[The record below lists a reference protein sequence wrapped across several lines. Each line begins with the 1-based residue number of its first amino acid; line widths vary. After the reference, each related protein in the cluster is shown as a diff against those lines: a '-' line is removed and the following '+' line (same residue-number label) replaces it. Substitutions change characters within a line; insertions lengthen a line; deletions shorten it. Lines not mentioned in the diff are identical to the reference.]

1 MGDRDSIVVVSGL
14 PRSGTS
20 MMMSML
26 QAGGVPI
33 LTDNIRQA
41 DEDNP
46 QGYYEFE
53 LVRQLEHDTS
63 WLDDAV
69 GKAVKVISQLVPQLP
84 PQYQYR
90 IVFML
95 RKMAEILA
103 SQRQMLIRRGRQA
116 NAVTDEALAQVFRKH
131 LVEVRQ
137 WIEAQPNMHVL
148 YVHYGDVLAHPA
160 QQAQRV
166 DQFLGGVLSVP
177 AMAGVA
183 DERLHRQRR

>member
-1 MGDRDSIVVVSGL
+1 MSSRDSIVVVSGL

-26 QAGGVPI
+26 QAGGVPV
-33 LTDNIRQA
+33 LTDNIRRA
-41 DEDNP
+41 DDDNP

-84 PQYQYR
+84 PQYEYR

-95 RKMAEILA
+95 RNMAEILA
-103 SQRQMLIRRGRQA
+103 SQRQMLMRRGRAA
-116 NAVTDEALAQVFRKH
+116 NAVSDEALAQVFAKH
-131 LVEVRQ
+131 LVQVRH

-148 YVHYGDVLAHPA
+148 YVKYGDVLAQPVE
-160 QQAQRV
+160 QAQRV
-166 DQFLGGVLSVP
+166 DRFLGGVLSVP
-177 AMAGVA
+177 AMAGVV

>member
-26 QAGGVPI
+26 RAGGVPI
-33 LTDNIRQA
+33 LTDNIRRA

-84 PQYQYR
+84 PEYEYR

-95 RKMAEILA
+95 RNMAEILA

-116 NAVTDEALAQVFRKH
+116 NAVTDEALAQVFYRH

-148 YVHYGDVLAHPA
+148 YVHYGDVLSQPVE
-160 QQAQRV
+160 QAQRV
-166 DQFLGGVLSVP
+166 DRFLGGVLSVP
-177 AMAGVA
+177 AMAGVV